1 MNHDNFKSCP
11 ARRDRAETFLLST
24 TKDVFFESVR
34 RAYPTVSVELPDS
47 NACDSRIRAR
57 MADRFPIAHVR
68 TGNIIVEALARTAA
82 DQGMGKFYKLV
93 WQLGGS
99 AWFENAAGRTEICAG
114 QAMIVP
120 FSSSYRLQSGTNY
133 NALTVVFGIDQMPR
147 WKGLAAELSGRP
159 LMLNDAFNAAAA
171 GLGSLFH
178 AKGDAR
184 SASRVVEHAV
194 NLVFHTLLDSLDGTP
209 LAPTHGSA
217 RLARARVLV
226 EQHLD
231 DGGYSISQ
239 FAEALGLSRRS
250 LYQMFRDHDM
260 TPAGFIKQIRLEHAR
275 HDVLLVGVDAPSL
288 TEVAL
293 RNGFSDSA
301 SFSRAFRN
309 AFGVA
314 PSVLRAAH

>member
-1 MNHDNFKSCP
+1 M
-11 ARRDRAETFLLST
+11 TT
-24 TKDVFFESVR
+24 TKDEFYENVR
-34 RAYPTVSVELPDS
+34 RAFPGVSVKLPDA

-68 TGNIIVEALARTAA
+68 TGNIIVEALAKTAA
-82 DQGMGKFYKLV
+82 EQGLGRFYKLV

-99 AWFENAAGRTEICAG
+99 AWFENASGQTEICAG

-120 FSSSYRLQSGTNY
+120 FSSSYRLHSGTHY
-133 NALTVVFGIDQMPR
+133 NALTVVFDINQMPR
-147 WKGLAAELSGRP
+147 WKGLATELSGRP
-159 LMLNDAFNAAAA
+159 LILNDAFNAAAA
-171 GLGSLFH
+171 ALGSLFH

-194 NLVFHTLLDSLDGTP
+194 NLVFHTLLDALDRSP
-209 LAPTHGSA
+209 LAPTHESA
-217 RLARARVLV
+217 RLSRARLLV

-231 DGGYSISQ
+231 DRCYSIAQ
-239 FAEALGLSRRS
+239 FAQALGLSRRS
-250 LYQMFRDHDM
+250 LYQIFREHGM

-275 HDVLLVGVDAPSL
+275 QDVLLAGVDAPSL

-293 RNGFSDSA
+293 RNGFGDSA
-301 SFSRAFRN
+301 SFSKAFRS